1 MPPNSFRDND
11 GNMLPAGFVPRNYF
25 LSTDSDSPAPGVS
38 MKIFLRSRLHLTS
51 MILVLGLCLT
61 AVPFALA
68 GTDDPDLTVV
78 TEIRT
83 EGFRHSQV
91 MEILSDLTDMIGP
104 RLTGSPSMK
113 HANDWTR
120 DKLTSFG
127 LTNAHLEPWGT
138 FGRGW
143 ENEFT
148 SVRMVAPDVS
158 MLYAIPKAWSPGTD
172 GAVKADVV
180 LLKVTKPE
188 DLEKYRGKVAGKIVL
203 VGDPK
208 DLKLHEEVESERYD
222 EKKLTDIVNY
232 TMASGFE
239 SRRAEILAQRAL
251 SRQVTKFLAEEKAL
265 ASIDCSRGDGGTL
278 FVQGTNAYKKEEA
291 VGIPSLVMA
300 AEHYGRLARLLGRNI
315 PVQLEVNVQNKF
327 YDDVENFNT
336 IAEIPGTDKKDE
348 IVMVGGHMD
357 SWHAGT
363 GATDNAA
370 GVAVAMEAVR
380 ILKAL
385 DLKPRRTIRIGLWS
399 GEEEGLLGSK
409 GYVTQHFGVRERLLT
424 AGMNSE
430 MPEYLRP
437 LGKLTLKPEQAKI
450 SAYFNLDN
458 GSGKIRGIYA
468 QENAAVRPI
477 FEKWFEPFSDL
488 GATSV
493 TMRNTTGT
501 DHLSFDAVDVPGFQ
515 FIQDPLEYES
525 RTHHSNMDVYE
536 RLQKDDLMQASV
548 IMASFLYNAANR
560 DQMMPRKPIEKPM
573 GEQLKTNVAETPI
586 NNAAGGSVGQGKK

>member
-1 MPPNSFRDND
+1 
-11 GNMLPAGFVPRNYF
+11 
-25 LSTDSDSPAPGVS
+25 
-38 MKIFLRSRLHLTS
+38 
-51 MILVLGLCLT
+51 
-61 AVPFALA
+61 
-68 GTDDPDLTVV
+68 
-78 TEIRT
+78 
-83 EGFRHSQV
+83 
-91 MEILSDLTDMIGP
+91 
-104 RLTGSPSMK
+104 
-113 HANDWTR
+113 
-120 DKLTSFG
+120 
-127 LTNAHLEPWGT
+127 
-138 FGRGW
+138 
-143 ENEFT
+143 
-148 SVRMVAPDVS
+148 MVAPDVS
-158 MLYAIPKAWSPGTD
+158 MLYAIPKAWSPGTE
-172 GAVKADVV
+172 GVVKADAV
-180 LLKVTKPE
+180 LLKVAKPE

-208 DLKLHEEVESERYD
+208 DLKMHMEVESERYD
-222 EKKLTDIVNY
+222 EKTLGDLVNY
-232 TMASGFE
+232 SVASGFE

-251 SRQVTKFLAEEKAL
+251 ARQVTKFLAEEKAL

-291 VGIPSLVMA
+291 VGIPALVMA
-300 AEHYGRLARLLGRNI
+300 AEHYGRLARLLSRDV
-315 PVQLEVNVQNKF
+315 PVQLELNIQNKF
-327 YDDVENFNT
+327 FDDVENFNT

-370 GVAVAMEAVR
+370 GVAVAMEAMR

-399 GEEEGLLGSK
+399 GEEQGLFGSK
-409 GYVTQHFGVRERLLT
+409 GYVTQHFGVRDRLLT
-424 AGMNSE
+424 AGMNPE
-430 MPEYLRP
+430 TPEYMRP
-437 LGKLTLKPEQAKI
+437 LGKLTLKPEQAKV

-501 DHLSFDAVDVPGFQ
+501 DHLSFDAVDIPGFQ

-536 RLQKDDLMQASV
+536 RLQKEDLMQASV

-573 GEQLKTNVAETPI
+573 GEQLKTSVAEAPST
-586 NNAAGGSVGQGKK
+586 AAGSDAGRGKN

>member
-1 MPPNSFRDND
+1 MKPHMRPS
-11 GNMLPAGFVPRNYF
+11 LPWFAICLILGFY
-25 LSTDSDSPAPGVS
+25 LSTAPS
-38 MKIFLRSRLHLTS
+38 
-51 MILVLGLCLT
+51 
-61 AVPFALA
+61 AAA

-78 TEIRT
+78 TEIRQ

-91 MEILSDLTDMIGP
+91 MEILSDLTDQIGP
-104 RLTGSPSMK
+104 RLTASPSMK
-113 HANDWTR
+113 RANEWTR

-158 MLYAIPKAWSPGTD
+158 MLYAIPKAWTPGTK
-172 GAVKADVV
+172 GVVKADVV
-180 LLKVTKPE
+180 LLKVEKPE
-188 DLEKYRGKVAGKIVL
+188 DLEQYRGKLAGKIVL
-203 VGDPK
+203 VGEPK
-208 DLKLHEEVESERYD
+208 AFKLHEEVESERYD
-222 EKKLTDIVNY
+222 DKKLAEIVNY
-232 TMASGFE
+232 TASNGYE
-239 SRRAEILAQRAL
+239 SRRAAILAYRAL
-251 SRQVTKFLAEEKAL
+251 QRQVAKFLTDEKAL
-265 ASIDCSRGDGGTL
+265 ASIDCSRGDGGIL
-278 FVQGTNAYKKEEA
+278 FVQGTNAYKKDEP

-300 AEHYGRLARLLGRNI
+300 AEHYGRLARLLSRNI
-315 PVQLEVNVQNKF
+315 PVQLELNVQNQF
-327 YDDVENFNT
+327 FDDVENFNT

-348 IVMVGGHMD
+348 IIMVGGHLD

-380 ILKAL
+380 ILETL
-385 DLKPRRTIRIGLWS
+385 GLKPRRTIRIGLWG

-409 GYVTQHFGVRERLLT
+409 GYVTQHFGVRERVLT
-424 AGMNSE
+424 AGMNPE
-430 MPEYLRP
+430 TPEYLRP
-437 LGKLTLKPEQAKI
+437 LGKLTLKPEQASV

-477 FEKWFEPFSDL
+477 FEKWLEPFSDL

-493 TMRNTTGT
+493 TMRNTSGT
-501 DHLSFDAVDVPGFQ
+501 DHLSFDSVDIPAFQ
-515 FIQDPLEYES
+515 FIQDPLEYETM
-525 RTHHSNMDVYE
+525 THHSNMDVYE
-536 RLQKDDLMQASV
+536 RLQKEDLMQASV

-560 DQMMPRKPIEKPM
+560 DQMMPRKPVEKPAS
-573 GEQLKTNVAETPI
+573 ERLKTNVATTPS
-586 NNAAGGSVGQGKK
+586 NASPGGSGK

>member
-1 MPPNSFRDND
+1 MNRIFRTRI
-11 GNMLPAGFVPRNYF
+11 AAF
-25 LSTDSDSPAPGVS
+25 L
-38 MKIFLRSRLHLTS
+38 LT
-51 MILVLGLCLT
+51 LALGLIV
-61 AVPFALA
+61 VPFAAA

-78 TEIRT
+78 TEIRQ

-104 RLTGSPSMK
+104 RLTASPGMK

-127 LTNAHLEPWGT
+127 LTNAHLESWGT

-158 MLYAIPKAWSPGTD
+158 MMYAIPKAWSPGTD
-172 GAVKADVV
+172 GTVKADVV
-180 LLKVTKPE
+180 LLRVTKPE
-188 DLEKYRGKVAGKIVL
+188 DLEQYRGKVAGKIVF
-203 VGDPK
+203 VGDPRDIK
-208 DLKLHEEVESERYD
+208 MHEEVETERYD
-222 EKKLTDIVNY
+222 DKKMAEIVNY
-232 TMASGFE
+232 TVGNRYEGA
-239 SRRAEILAQRAL
+239 RAQILAMRALQRA
-251 SRQVTKFLAEEKAL
+251 VTKFLTDEKAL
-265 ASIDCSRGDGGTL
+265 AIVDCSRGDGGTL
-278 FVQGTNAYKKEEA
+278 FVQGTNAYKKDESI
-291 VGIPSLVMA
+291 GIPALVMA
-300 AEHYGRLARLLGRNI
+300 AEHYGRIARLLSRKI
-315 PVQLEVNVQNKF
+315 PVQLELNIQNKF
-327 YDDVENFNT
+327 FDDVENFNT
-336 IAEIPGTDKKDE
+336 IAEIPGTDKNAE
-348 IVMVGGHMD
+348 IVMVGGHLD

-363 GATDNAA
+363 GATDTAA

-385 DLKPRRTIRIGLWS
+385 DLKPRRTIRIGLWG

-409 GYVTQHFGVRERLLT
+409 GYVSQHFGERQRLMT
-424 AGMNSE
+424 AGMNPE
-430 MPEYLRP
+430 TPEYLRP

-468 QENAAVRPI
+468 QENAAVKPI

-493 TMRNTTGT
+493 TMRNTSGT
-501 DHLSFDAVDVPGFQ
+501 DHLSFDAVDIPAFQ
-515 FIQDPLEYES
+515 FIQDPLEYET
-525 RTHHSNMDVYE
+525 RTHHSNLDVYE
-536 RLQKDDLMQASV
+536 RLQKEDLMQASV

-560 DQMMPRKPIEKPM
+560 DTMMPRKPIEKPQ
-573 GEQLKTNVAETPI
+573 GEQLKTNVAGT
-586 NNAAGGSVGQGKK
+586 NDASALGGGQGKK